1 MSFLDNISK
10 KDIEQENDKGI
21 VIEDFLKD
29 KKKLISFL
37 GSSKSGT
44 SFLINS
50 IATFLSMQGV
60 DVAILDT
67 TKNKNS
73 YFIYTKNEEE
83 LRRIAIDSIDNLA
96 NGIANGIKVNDNLTV
111 YTSIPSKYDS
121 IKKVDSILQT
131 LLKKHRL
138 ILLDCDFD
146 TPFAYFSYSQ
156 EIYLVQTMDVL
167 TIQPLTELLLK
178 IKNTGIILD
187 NKIKIIINKYVTLE
201 GITEKEIIGG
211 IAFYND
217 PSMSFMRE
225 LFNKNNV
232 KYYIIPLDISTYT
245 KYLNGIA
252 NCNVD
257 ITQFSLQIIQIIK
270 LIASNIIDIQL

>member
-73 YFIYTKNEEE
+73 YFIYTKKASH
-83 LRRIAIDSIDNLA
+83 I
-96 NGIANGIKVNDNLTV
+96 
-111 YTSIPSKYDS
+111 
-121 IKKVDSILQT
+121 
-131 LLKKHRL
+131 
-138 ILLDCDFD
+138 
-146 TPFAYFSYSQ
+146 
-156 EIYLVQTMDVL
+156 
-167 TIQPLTELLLK
+167 
-178 IKNTGIILD
+178 
-187 NKIKIIINKYVTLE
+187 
-201 GITEKEIIGG
+201 
-211 IAFYND
+211 
-217 PSMSFMRE
+217 SM
-225 LFNKNNV
+225 
-232 KYYIIPLDISTYT
+232 
-245 KYLNGIA
+245 
-252 NCNVD
+252 
-257 ITQFSLQIIQIIK
+257 
-270 LIASNIIDIQL
+270 